1 MAAFLTLTN
10 FIVNLEAIQM
20 IKISPDPLTVLI
32 FWASGY
38 EETMLQGEDAVRFID
53 AVDKYSIDGFN
64 NSILHDWMQLAWNSF
79 DSWVYAVE
87 LLVEAIEKSNM
98 VQALTWY
105 VNAQFLML
113 NSGGINC
120 GMT

>member
-20 IKISPDPLTVLI
+20 IRISPDPLTVLI

-53 AVDKYSIDGFN
+53 AIDKYSLDGFN
-64 NSILHDWMQLAWNSF
+64 SSTLS
-79 DSWVYAVE
+79 S
-87 LLVEAIEKSNM
+87 
-98 VQALTWY
+98 
-105 VNAQFLML
+105 
-113 NSGGINC
+113 
-120 GMT
+120 

>member
-10 FIVNLEAIQM
+10 FILNLEAIQM

-53 AVDKYSIDGFN
+53 AIDKYSLDGFN
-64 NSILHDWMQLAWNSF
+64 NSTLS
-79 DSWVYAVE
+79 S
-87 LLVEAIEKSNM
+87 
-98 VQALTWY
+98 
-105 VNAQFLML
+105 
-113 NSGGINC
+113 
-120 GMT
+120 

>member
-20 IKISPDPLTVLI
+20 IRISPDPLSVLI

-64 NSILHDWMQLAWNSF
+64 NSTLS
-79 DSWVYAVE
+79 S
-87 LLVEAIEKSNM
+87 
-98 VQALTWY
+98 
-105 VNAQFLML
+105 
-113 NSGGINC
+113 
-120 GMT
+120 

>member
-38 EETMLQGEDAVRFID
+38 EETMLQGEDALRLMD
-53 AVDKYSIDGFN
+53 AVDKYSLDGFN
-64 NSILHDWMQLAWNSF
+64 NSTLHD
-79 DSWVYAVE
+79 
-87 LLVEAIEKSNM
+87 
-98 VQALTWY
+98 
-105 VNAQFLML
+105 
-113 NSGGINC
+113 
-120 GMT
+120 

>member
-38 EETMLQGEDAVRFID
+38 EETMLQGEDASRFID
-53 AVDKYSIDGFN
+53 AIDKYSLDGFK
-64 NSILHDWMQLAWNSF
+64 NSILHD
-79 DSWVYAVE
+79 
-87 LLVEAIEKSNM
+87 
-98 VQALTWY
+98 
-105 VNAQFLML
+105 
-113 NSGGINC
+113 
-120 GMT
+120 

>member
-38 EETMLQGEDAVRFID
+38 EETTLQGEDALRFID
-53 AVDKYSIDGFN
+53 AIDKYSIDDSG
-64 NSILHDWMQLAWNSF
+64 NSTL
-79 DSWVYAVE
+79 
-87 LLVEAIEKSNM
+87 
-98 VQALTWY
+98 
-105 VNAQFLML
+105 
-113 NSGGINC
+113 SG
-120 GMT
+120 